1 MLLSLCRSSHGPQ
14 NQAGAQD
21 SPYSGK
27 APAYLGNPGQVGHKK
42 VQESDQAAG
51 LQIYQ
56 GTRQRQIGHQR
67 EQDVLPP
74 GAPTAW
80 MALRIVT
87 PAPQQSQSGEDT
99 HDLEKRDQWQATH
112 DPLDKVQL
120 IRSGLLSG
128 EQGRHTH
135 PNLLRD
141 NGQSIRV
148 GVEEQGYSFLLLR
161 NDGHEGRKVGNVTTM

>member
-1 MLLSLCRSSHGPQ
+1 MLLSLCRSSQGPQ

-27 APAYLGNPGQVGHKK
+27 APAYLRNPGQVRHKK

-51 LQIYQ
+51 LQISQ
-56 GTRQRQIGHQR
+56 DTRPSRGR
-67 EQDVLPP
+67 TWEQDVLPP

-80 MALRIVT
+80 TALRIVT
-87 PAPQQSQSGEDT
+87 PAPQQPQGGEDT

-161 NDGHEGRKVGNVTTM
+161 NDGLEGRKVGNVTTM

>member
-51 LQIYQ
+51 LQISQ
-56 GTRQRQIGHQR
+56 DTRQRQIGHQR

-74 GAPTAW
+74 GAPPAW
-80 MALRIVT
+80 LALRIVT

-99 HDLEKRDQWQATH
+99 HDLEKRDQRQPTQ
-112 DPLDKVQL
+112 DRLDKVQL

-128 EQGRHTH
+128 ERRHHSQPTR
-135 PNLLRD
+135 L
-141 NGQSIRV
+141 
-148 GVEEQGYSFLLLR
+148 
-161 NDGHEGRKVGNVTTM
+161 